1 MTHFKHLL
9 TVGIAAAALWCGAA
23 DSPWGIAAH
32 PHSEMEW
39 KNIDRQLDM
48 MRKAGITSLRHDVK
62 FSNIARKKG
71 VYDFRRYD
79 ELLEKLDAAGI
90 EFLPILEGYDWEI
103 ERFRSDAKPLYKHPE
118 EWRKFVRACAEHY
131 KGKLK
136 IWEVWNEQDG
146 GFWKPNPNAAEYVP
160 LLKIAYEELKKADPE
175 NQQIVGG
182 LCGWNTGYLRD
193 MYAAGAKG
201 YFDAIAVHPYGWGP
215 DRSAFQAKRMAEF
228 KRILA
233 DNGDSAKP
241 VWITE
246 CGGATH
252 RSNLLVQQP
261 DVIVKAIEYAAGRIG
276 ISPTVNGKLR
286 IGAPVSQEFPDRD
299 FDTARA
305 WLPGAEIVPVTP
317 ERLARLNPAE
327 LPVVIGS
334 EHVTIEGAYKQPMLD
349 YVKKGGILLAFG
361 DVPLYNVREK
371 NKQGNWTTRG
381 AAAELHPAFRIGYQ
395 AWWTKPGLPKQTTR
409 VRTLPAGKEA
419 GIAELKNVYV
429 TRFLTAEN
437 LKKGD
442 SCTSLVEALDGN
454 GNPAGDGMALYTF
467 KDRKGAV
474 LGCTLQFAGGFTEAE
489 QARLLQTLYLSYLAA
504 GVDRLYFY
512 DFHNDG
518 LSSAE
523 RENNFGIVRWNYQP
537 KPAYHA
543 YKAMTEALGRAPK
556 FLERLPDLPDGVQA
570 LLFER
575 AEGGKVLAVWT
586 VRPDASSPIH
596 YRGREITPQAEVQ
609 FLAL

>member
-1 MTHFKHLL
+1 
-9 TVGIAAAALWCGAA
+9 
-23 DSPWGIAAH
+23 
-32 PHSEMEW
+32 
-39 KNIDRQLDM
+39 
-48 MRKAGITSLRHDVK
+48 
-62 FSNIARKKG
+62 
-71 VYDFRRYD
+71 
-79 ELLEKLDAAGI
+79 
-90 EFLPILEGYDWEI
+90 
-103 ERFRSDAKPLYKHPE
+103 
-118 EWRKFVRACAEHY
+118 
-131 KGKLK
+131 
-136 IWEVWNEQDG
+136 
-146 GFWKPNPNAAEYVP
+146 
-160 LLKIAYEELKKADPE
+160 
-175 NQQIVGG
+175 
-182 LCGWNTGYLRD
+182 
-193 MYAAGAKG
+193 
-201 YFDAIAVHPYGWGP
+201 
-215 DRSAFQAKRMAEF
+215 MAEF

-276 ISPTVNGKLR
+276 VSPTVNGKLR